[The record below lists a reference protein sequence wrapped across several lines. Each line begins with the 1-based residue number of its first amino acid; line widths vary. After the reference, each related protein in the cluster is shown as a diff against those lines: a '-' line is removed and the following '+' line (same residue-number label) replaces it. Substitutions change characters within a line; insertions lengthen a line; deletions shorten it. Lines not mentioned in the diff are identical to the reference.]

1 VPLSLASRWAQRHY
15 SGVHHWWRRR
25 SDKRDWLTGLPGRK
39 AFEADA
45 RRRAATHIAY
55 INLDHFKA
63 FNDELGMSIG
73 DIALE
78 SVARHCKAIPRRAAR
93 VYRLGGNEF
102 VLVTTEPK
110 AETVALLSALR
121 EEIRQPNP
129 QFGGLTM
136 TATAGVVV
144 IGPGEPWEEALERAF
159 DRFEI
164 ERLAGTDRHNKP

>member
-1 VPLSLASRWAQRHY
+1 
-15 SGVHHWWRRR
+15 
-25 SDKRDWLTGLPGRK
+25 
-39 AFEADA
+39 
-45 RRRAATHIAY
+45 
-55 INLDHFKA
+55 
-63 FNDELGMSIG
+63 M
-73 DIALE
+73 
-78 SVARHCKAIPRRAAR
+78 
-93 VYRLGGNEF
+93 
-102 VLVTTEPK
+102 
-110 AETVALLSALR
+110 ALLSALR